1 MLKGFNEFAKVLI
14 FMAIF
19 LSVVYSWISLREK
32 WNALEEKIFEKHPI
46 PEALT
51 AREFFLKLGVPNPC
65 SEAF

>member
-46 PEALT
+46 PEAQDD
-51 AREFFLKLGVPNPC
+51 
-65 SEAF
+65 